1 MNTIAVAIQKGGTGK
16 TTTAATLATTGAI
29 KGKKVLA
36 IDLDPQ
42 GNLTF
47 TLNGDTNR
55 PGAIEFLQNSATDF
69 IQHTKSGVDLIAASE
84 RLSVIASEKG
94 TEKGSARLL
103 QKALEPLKKKYDI
116 CIIDTPPTAGI
127 LQYMALQA
135 ADRLVIPLEAETYSI
150 QGLYQIV
157 DTAKAIQKSNPNLS
171 IKGYVLTKFRS
182 SSISKAMANTLQTIA
197 ARDNIKCLGNVRNGV
212 AVAEAAATQEP
223 LLSYAPKSNPAIDYL
238 AVYEKL
244 FQ

>member
-1 MNTIAVAIQKGGTGK
+1 METIAIAIQKGGVAK
-16 TTTAATLATTGAI
+16 TTTASFLATTGAI
-29 KGKKVLA
+29 KGKRVLA

-47 TLNGDTNR
+47 SLNGKANA
-55 PGAIEFLQNSATDF
+55 PGIMQLLNGTAAAAV
-69 IQHTKSGVDLIAASE
+69 IQHTQSGVDLIAASDQLSTITSE
-84 RLSVIASEKG
+84 RGA
-94 TEKGSARLL
+94 ARLL
-103 QKALEPLKKKYDI
+103 QKAIEPLKKNYDI

-135 ADRLVIPLEAETYSI
+135 ADGLVIPLEAETYSI

-157 DTAKAIQKSNPNLS
+157 DTAKAIKQSNPNLT
-171 IKGYVLTKFRS
+171 IKGYVLTKFKS

-197 ARDNIKCLGNVRNGV
+197 ARDNIKCLGTIRHGV

-223 LLSYAPKSNPAIDYL
+223 LLSYAPKSNPAKDYL
-238 AVYEKL
+238 AVYENL
-244 FQ
+244 F